1 MDDASTRGEAY
12 AMVAAEFG
20 RTVGAIKMMASREGL
35 TSWSHSLHFSFSE
48 KDERDLV
55 AICKKYARQGSPLLP
70 SVFKQVQ
77 RFSKKSQIFKAFCVR
92 FL

>member
-1 MDDASTRGEAY
+1 MKRANKEALLKRLKELMDHASTRGEAY

-48 KDERDLV
+48 KDERDFV
-55 AICKKYARQGSPLLP
+55 A
-70 SVFKQVQ
+70 V
-77 RFSKKSQIFKAFCVR
+77 
-92 FL
+92 